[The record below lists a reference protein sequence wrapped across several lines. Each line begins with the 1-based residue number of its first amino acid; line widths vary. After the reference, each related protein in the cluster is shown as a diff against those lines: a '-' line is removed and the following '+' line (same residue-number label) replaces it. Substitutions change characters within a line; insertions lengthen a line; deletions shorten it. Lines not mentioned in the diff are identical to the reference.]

1 MPRVVIYPPHY
12 PTRPVTVFVC
22 DSAVVN
28 GNFLTLTGAREEL
41 GDPSDVLE
49 GIIIPAHMMV
59 RADIQ

>member
-1 MPRVVIYPPHY
+1 
-12 PTRPVTVFVC
+12 VFVC

-41 GDPSDVLE
+41 GEPSDVSE

-59 RADIQ
+59 RADIQAVGE